1 MKRLLAGLLLL
12 LLAIG
17 ASAPAQ
23 AKGCIK
29 GALIGGT
36 AGHFAGHHGVI
47 GALAGC
53 ATQRSTIQLRTS
65 ASSVISRP
73 SGQYR
78 LAVQRCPKYSVWKN
92 VCRGTRRIFFHVGRL
107 TKVRVTIGIGS
118 PRKCRPV
125 TISSAA
131 ASAPCAGNVRGLN
144 THPHDNTHSSKHRR
158 SGCYCSYKHRIN
170 CPL

>member
-1 MKRLLAGLLLL
+1 MYRALGAQLRVLKMQIFQSDRMINAWHRLIVEPSKKCCVIWAINNTSPPERINMIRLLAGLSLL

-53 ATQRSTIQLRTS
+53 AIGRHEANNRAQPNAPRSS
-65 ASSVISRP
+65 Y
-73 SGQYR
+73 GQVPAR
-78 LAVQRCPKYSVWKN
+78 
-92 VCRGTRRIFFHVGRL
+92 
-107 TKVRVTIGIGS
+107 
-118 PRKCRPV
+118 
-125 TISSAA
+125 
-131 ASAPCAGNVRGLN
+131 
-144 THPHDNTHSSKHRR
+144 
-158 SGCYCSYKHRIN
+158 
-170 CPL
+170 